1 MTISTAAGVDVGR
14 DWLDVA
20 IAQSSGARSSGAGR
34 ASRHFRIANTPSAVA
49 ALPARLRRAGVECVV
64 LESTGAPA
72 ARLVRA
78 LAEAA
83 MPTGVVDPRRIRAL
97 RLAEGRKAK
106 TDRLDAGL
114 IARFALIMTDVAR
127 PAPTPAAME
136 LRALSTRRRQ
146 LVEMIAAEKTRLKQA
161 FEPILLASLKET
173 IRLLGEERARIE
185 AMIETRTGA
194 APEDRRR
201 RELLRSVPG
210 FGPVI
215 CATLQADLPE
225 LGARDN
231 KVIASLAG
239 VAPHIQQSGVAQGHA
254 HIQGGR
260 PCVRAALYMAA
271 LSAVRHD
278 PGFKADYTA
287 MRAKG
292 KPAKVALIAI
302 ARKLVVAANAVL
314 KHNQPWT
321 THHQRR

>member
-20 IAQSSGARSSGAGR
+20 IARSSEAGV
-34 ASRHFRIANTPSAVA
+34 AGRHFRLPNTPA
-49 ALPARLRRAGVECVV
+49 AIAGIPARLRRAGVTRVV
-64 LESTGAPA
+64 IEATGAPA
-72 ARLVRA
+72 ARLVRT

-83 MPTGVVDPRRIRAL
+83 MPLGVVDPRRIKAL

-106 TDRLDAGL
+106 TDKLDAGL
-114 IARFALIMTDVAR
+114 IARFALLMTDAVR
-127 PAPTPAAME
+127 PAPSPAALE

-161 FEPILLASLKET
+161 FEPVLMASFRLT
-173 IRLLGEERARIE
+173 IELLGEERARIE
-185 AMIETRTGA
+185 AMIEARTSA
-194 APEDRRR
+194 TPEDRRKG
-201 RELLRSVPG
+201 ELLRSIPG

-215 CATLQADLPE
+215 SATLMADLPE
-225 LGARDN
+225 LGALDN
-231 KVIASLAG
+231 KAIASLAG
-239 VAPHIQQSGVAQGHA
+239 VAPHIQQSGAQAGRA

-278 PGFKADYTA
+278 AGFKADYKA
-287 MRAKG
+287 MRAAG

-302 ARKLVVAANAVL
+302 ARKLIVAANAIL
-314 KHNQPWT
+314 KHGEPWKPA
-321 THHQRR
+321 QRS

>member
-1 MTISTAAGVDVGR
+1 MIISIAAGIDVGR

-20 IAQSSGARSSGAGR
+20 IATSASPAGG
-34 ASRHFRIANTPSAVA
+34 RHFRVANTPSAVG
-49 ALPARLRRAGVECVV
+49 ALPARLRRAGVERVV

-72 ARLVRA
+72 ARLIRT

-83 MPTGVVDPRRIRAL
+83 MPMGVVDPRRIRAL

-114 IARFALIMTDVAR
+114 IARFALIMTDVVH
-127 PAPTPAAME
+127 PAPTPAMME

-146 LVEMIAAEKTRLKQA
+146 LVEMIAAEKTRLKQT

-185 AMIETRTGA
+185 AMIEARTSATPG
-194 APEDRRR
+194 DRRR
-201 RELLRSVPG
+201 RDLLHTVPG
-210 FGPVI
+210 FGRII

-225 LGARDN
+225 LGSRDN
-231 KVIASLAG
+231 KAIASLAG
-239 VAPHIQQSGVAQGHA
+239 LAPHIQQSGLSQGHA

-271 LSAVRHD
+271 LSAVRSD
-278 PGFKADYTA
+278 PALKADYQT
-287 MRAKG
+287 MRAAG

-302 ARKLVVAANAVL
+302 ARKLVVAANAML
-314 KHNQPWT
+314 KHDQPWT
-321 THHQRR
+321 NQHQRR